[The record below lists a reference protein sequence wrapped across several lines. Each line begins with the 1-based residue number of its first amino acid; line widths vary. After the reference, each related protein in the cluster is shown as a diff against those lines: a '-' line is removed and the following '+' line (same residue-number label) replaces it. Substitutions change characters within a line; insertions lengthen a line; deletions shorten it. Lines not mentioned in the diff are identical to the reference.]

1 MCNTT
6 CYTFLNAILKKMIS
20 GEVGSNYAGLG
31 IKILSVKYFI
41 SQGS

>member
-6 CYTFLNAILKKMIS
+6 CYTFLDVIFKKMIS
-20 GEVGSNYAGLG
+20 GEVVSNYAGLG
-31 IKILSVKYFI
+31 IKFLSVKYFI